1 MSRKPKAESKNQLT
15 FSFEVTPEDVF
26 ELSGGSPAALSDF
39 DFRLRQAMK
48 VALEHAANRPE
59 DPIDRTEVAARMS
72 AKLGRRITKTHIDEW
87 TAMATISRKIHA
99 DSLKAL
105 CEVTGDL
112 GPAHV
117 FIESFGLRAL
127 DAKMAQFAEYGAA
140 EIVKKNLTNK
150 QRSLSNELDNDAV
163 ISALAG
169 RLLSGGKA

>member
-1 MSRKPKAESKNQLT
+1 MARKPNAPSKNQLT

-48 VALEHAANRPE
+48 QALENAGKRSG
-59 DPIDRTEVAARMS
+59 DPIDRTIVAERMS
-72 AKLGRRITKTHIDEW
+72 TKLGRRITKTHVDEW

-99 DSLKAL
+99 DALKAL

-117 FIESFGLRAL
+117 FIESFGLKAL
-127 DAKMAQFAEYGAA
+127 DPEMAKCAEYGAA
-140 EIVKKNLTNK
+140 EHLR
-150 QRSLSNELDNDAV
+150 RSLAGKQKN
-163 ISALAG
+163 ISAELEHADIAQLLAK
-169 RLLSGGKA
+169 RLLGGKA